1 MCAWSWSCFHI
12 HGTNPDLLHRLRRGT
27 TQPDHP
33 NHWLKVPRKYWTQ
46 GLEIKAQTKPGISLL
61 ARVLEDPTL
70 STTPKISSKELLA
83 EVVVMFWQMEVI
95 CGILLWP
102 CLSWMLVLPMLTL
115 LEVMNVEYGNAT
127 YLRML
132 VVLKFYCH
140 LFFILPSIL
149 RIDYHFH
156 A

>member
-1 MCAWSWSCFHI
+1 
-12 HGTNPDLLHRLRRGT
+12 
-27 TQPDHP
+27 
-33 NHWLKVPRKYWTQ
+33 
-46 GLEIKAQTKPGISLL
+46 
-61 ARVLEDPTL
+61 
-70 STTPKISSKELLA
+70 
-83 EVVVMFWQMEVI
+83 
-95 CGILLWP
+95 
-102 CLSWMLVLPMLTL
+102 MLVLPMLTL
-115 LEVMNVEYGNAT
+115 LDVMNVEYGNAT